1 MGGGGG
7 GTKVLGTGKQKGCL
21 KGRARRCRGGQGRG
35 RRGREAITTVC
46 LKKKNN
52 KTQFLY
58 VNKNKN

>member
-1 MGGGGG
+1 MGGG

-46 LKKKNN
+46 LKKKKQQNPI
-52 KTQFLY
+52 FIC
-58 VNKNKN
+58 